1 MGQHLQSIRDMLEG
15 GQPVR
20 VLGLGDSLTYG
31 WEVTRGF
38 FDRFVDGLEKRY
50 PESAITRIRAGIP
63 GDTASGGLGRVGPL
77 AAKQPHLAT
86 VQFGINDC
94 FQRVTPLDFER
105 DLRAIVGQLAV
116 AGAKVVV
123 CTSCSVA
130 HLVEADAIAPF
141 YQAIERTALELS
153 VDYAGLH
160 AYWDE
165 RHGIQDDL
173 FGWDGIHPTDE
184 GHQIMAD
191 GLLAVV
197 AGDEQ

>member
-1 MGQHLQSIRDMLEG
+1 MGADLQSVVDRMRA

-38 FDRFVDGLEKRY
+38 FDLFVDGLEQHF
-50 PESAITRIRAGIP
+50 EGAAITRIRAGIP
-63 GDTASGGLGRVGPL
+63 GDTASGGLSRVGPL

-105 DLRAIVGQLAV
+105 DLRAIVGQLVV
-116 AGAKVVV
+116 AGAAVVV

-141 YQAIERTALELS
+141 YKAIERTAAELS
-153 VDYAGLH
+153 VGLARLH
-160 AYWDE
+160 AYWDAH
-165 RHGIQDDL
+165 HGIQEGL
-173 FGWDGIHPTDE
+173 FGWDGIHPTDA

-191 GLLAVV
+191 GLLAMVTGQEV
-197 AGDEQ
+197 

>member
-1 MGQHLQSIRDMLEG
+1 MGQHLQSIRDMLQS

-31 WEVTRGF
+31 WEVSRGF

-50 PESAITRIRAGIP
+50 PESKITRIRAGIP

-94 FQRVTPLDFER
+94 FGRVTPLDFER
-105 DLRAIVGQLAV
+105 DLRAIVGQLSL
-116 AGAKVVV
+116 AGAAVVV

-130 HLVEADAIAPF
+130 HLPDSRDIAPF
-141 YQAIERTALELS
+141 YEAIERTAAELS
-153 VDYAGLH
+153 VDLAALH
-160 AYWDE
+160 RYWDDT
-165 RHGIQDDL
+165 HGIDQNL
-173 FGWDGIHPTDE
+173 FGWDGIHPTDD

-197 AGDEQ
+197 TGEDD